1 MRLSDQQYA
10 EFYGILKQAY
20 NLGRLDLMLRLWLGV
35 DREAIALGNDRD
47 EIFMRVLDDFQRR
60 EKTTE
65 LVVASRLANPD
76 NQTLFGFAQRLGL
89 APKTLVREGSLLKP
103 TFDQSLLERK
113 VRASNSSL
121 DPVKWRTQMYEV
133 EGRVCRIEITTST
146 KRAYGTGFLVNDDVV
161 LTNYHVME
169 DVIAKSIEPR
179 NVALRFDFKML
190 ADGTTINSGKVCRLA
205 AGENWYIDHSEYSPI
220 DEMTDPPQGESPD
233 EKHLDYALLRLSEA
247 IGKQPVGEDA
257 GAGAPP
263 RHWIKLSEESYPF
276 PADTALNIA
285 QHPEGEPLKIV
296 LDTEA
301 VIGVNANGTR
311 VRYRTNTE
319 QGSSGSPCF
328 DMDWKLVALHH
339 SGDPNYEELHK
350 PEYNQ
355 GIPTDAIYRLLKT
368 RGKESNLG

>member
-1 MRLSDQQYA
+1 MKISDQHYN
-10 EFYGILKQAY
+10 EFFRILSQAY
-20 NLGRLDLMLRLWLGV
+20 NLARFDLMLRLWLGV
-35 DREAIALGNDRD
+35 DREAIALGGARD
-47 EIFMRVLDDFQRR
+47 EIFMKVLDEFQMR

-65 LVVASRLANPD
+65 LVVAARLANPD

-89 APKTLVREGSLLKP
+89 APTTLVSEGSLLKP
-103 TFDQSLLERK
+103 TFDQALLERK

-121 DPVKWRTQMYEV
+121 DPVKWRTQLYEV
-133 EGRVCRIEITTST
+133 EGRVCRIEITSNN
-146 KRAYGTGFLVNDDVV
+146 KKFYGTGFLVNTDMV

-169 DVIAKSIEPR
+169 DVIAKSVEPK

-190 ADGTTINSGKVCRLA
+190 ADGTTINSGRVGRLA
-205 AGENWYIDHSEYSPI
+205 AGDEWLIDYSEYSSL

-247 IGKQPVGEDA
+247 IGDKPVGEDA
-257 GAGAPP
+257 RAGAPP
-263 RHWIKLSEESYPF
+263 RGWIKLSENSYPF
-276 PADTALNIA
+276 PANTALNIV

-319 QGSSGSPCF
+319 HGSSGSPCF
-328 DMDWKLVALHH
+328 NMDWELVALHH

-350 PEYNQ
+350 PQFNQ

-368 RGKESNLG
+368 RGKESSLG